1 MIQKDSHKICADLNL
16 PIDKEIIL
24 IMMGAAGGDTAYEYA
39 RKVGSI
45 DLGAHLIVIAGRN
58 NKLKKNLEGLDLH
71 ASNSMSVF
79 GFTDRI
85 SDLMAVSDVI
95 ITKPGPGTINE
106 AIAMKVPILLDNTD
120 ITLFWERA
128 NVDFVLKYGVGQKI
142 KKIRQVKDLLVTYL
156 KDKQVRQDTENSF
169 FNIPPNQFHLRI
181 GGIIHDLIAN
191 KPSWLPLSETLDSL
205 QKGGDC
211 EL

>member
-1 MIQKDSHKICADLNL
+1 
-16 PIDKEIIL
+16 
-24 IMMGAAGGDTAYEYA
+24 
-39 RKVGSI
+39 
-45 DLGAHLIVIAGRN
+45 
-58 NKLKKNLEGLDLH
+58 
-71 ASNSMSVF
+71 MSVF